1 MWHSRSSVLFSFW
14 WWSQNVNEPLDG
26 NIFTNITYVTGKQ
39 GKALYTNGVDQWVN
53 LGNQRDKCLG
63 NLTVCREGFVI
74 AMWLKMHRGSDY
86 LHDEYF
92 VTSGG
97 HTKGSVGVAC
107 YRSNRGRIVAVFR
120 NETRTWQC
128 RLPLKKGVWYHIVM
142 TWQKGERVIFYLN
155 GCIEKIV
162 AKGVSEDNN
171 QDGGDNDFVIGSTN
185 RDSKK
190 STYTAQMTLD
200 ELRVWD
206 AAMSPGDVWAIYAA
220 DAFK

>member
-1 MWHSRSSVLFSFW
+1 MLPIESRQNRCGISKWDQDLAVQTSS
-14 WWSQNVNEPLDG
+14 E
-26 NIFTNITYVTGKQ
+26 
-39 GKALYTNGVDQWVN
+39 
-53 LGNQRDKCLG
+53 
-63 NLTVCREGFVI
+63 
-74 AMWLKMHRGSDY
+74 
-86 LHDEYF
+86 
-92 VTSGG
+92 
-97 HTKGSVGVAC
+97 
-107 YRSNRGRIVAVFR
+107 
-120 NETRTWQC
+120 
-128 RLPLKKGVWYHIVM
+128 KGVWYHIVM

-155 GCIEKIV
+155 VCIEKIV

-206 AAMSPGDVWAIYAA
+206 AAMSPGDGWAIYAA